1 MNDLLCSFLRNV
13 TSGMKMKLEGNLS
26 IEQQNQITF
35 LFLFFNGRR
44 VTMCFSLISST
55 RYLSPCLNSA
65 YIGPLSALFSGI
77 VPLYDAMSSRYTCHQ
92 TLKTFCEPLASPLT
106 GQWYLIEG
114 HWCLLTCCL
123 GGGGGIVHALVTTAP
138 SKMWFHADH
147 DFIDV

>member
-1 MNDLLCSFLRNV
+1 
-13 TSGMKMKLEGNLS
+13 
-26 IEQQNQITF
+26 
-35 LFLFFNGRR
+35 
-44 VTMCFSLISST
+44 MCFSLISST

-123 GGGGGIVHALVTTAP
+123 GGGGGGGGGWGHCARVGHHC
-138 SKMWFHADH
+138 SFQ
-147 DFIDV
+147 DVVPCRP